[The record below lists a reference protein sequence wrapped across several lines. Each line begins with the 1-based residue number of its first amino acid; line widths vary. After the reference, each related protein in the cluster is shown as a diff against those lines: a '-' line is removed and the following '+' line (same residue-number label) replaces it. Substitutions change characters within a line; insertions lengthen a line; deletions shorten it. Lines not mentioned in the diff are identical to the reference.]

1 MDISPRLGL
10 KMKKGLGY
18 LQLDKF
24 RTIHDLKMWKYY
36 VPLKEYAL
44 NNNYSYSGALQRVKR
59 RKVYAVRLKSKWYVF
74 DKSLLP

>member
-1 MDISPRLGL
+1 MDISPGLGL

-44 NNNYSYSGALQRVKR
+44 NNNYTYSGAMKRVKR
-59 RKVYAVRLKSKWYVF
+59 RKVYAVKLKTKWFVF
-74 DKSLLP
+74 DKTLLP

>member
-1 MDISPRLGL
+1 MDISPGLGL

-24 RTIHDLKMWKYY
+24 RTIHDLTLWKYY
-36 VPLKEYAL
+36 IPLKEYAL

-59 RKVYAVRLKSKWYVF
+59 RKVYAVKLKSKWCVF
-74 DKSLLP
+74 DKSILP

>member
-1 MDISPRLGL
+1 
-10 KMKKGLGY
+10 MKKGLGY

-44 NNNYSYSGALQRVKR
+44 NNNYSYSGAMKRVKR
-59 RKVYAVRLKSKWYVF
+59 RKVYAVKLKTKWFVF

>member
-1 MDISPRLGL
+1 MDIPPRLGL

-44 NNNYSYSGALQRVKR
+44 NNN
-59 RKVYAVRLKSKWYVF
+59 
-74 DKSLLP
+74 